1 MNVLFSV
8 FEADPFIKTGGLGD
22 IGGTLPKALI
32 KNGIDVRVMLP
43 KLQSIPQK
51 YKDKMKKI
59 TEFYFSLAWRNVYC
73 GIEKLEYDGV
83 IYYFIDNE
91 HYFNRTK
98 VYGYDDEGERMA
110 YFSKATLEAI
120 NYLEDFL
127 PDVINCNDWHTALV
141 PVLLK
146 EEYND
151 EPKYKNI
158 KTVFTIHNIKFQ
170 GIYKPYMIS
179 DVLGLE
185 YNNRAISRLMQED
198 KHINFMKAALY
209 YCDKISTVS
218 PNYAKELCTKE
229 YGEGLDWLFR
239 EKKDKIV
246 GILNGI
252 NQHRIS
258 PSKDKYIKCNYN
270 TKSIEDKAY
279 CKEELQRI
287 LGLTIN
293 SEVPVITIIS
303 RLAKQK
309 GFELILDIFKELM
322 GEDIQFVVVGVGEQN
337 IEHDFYMYS
346 MTYHDK
352 FAFRNEFN
360 LEISSMVYAGADMFL
375 VPSEFEPCGLTRMMA
390 MRYGTVT
397 IVRETGGLID
407 ALVSYN
413 EYTDKGN
420 GFSFTNFNAKEMLDT
435 IKYAVNIYN
444 TKPKAW
450 RKIVINGMKM
460 NFSWNKSAKKYIDLY
475 TEVLDNADVL

>member
-1 MNVLFSV
+1 MKVLFSI
-8 FEADPFIKTGGLGD
+8 FEAVPFIKTGGLGD

-32 KNGIDVRVMLP
+32 KNGINMRVMLP

-51 YKDKMKKI
+51 YKDKMKKVS
-59 TEFYFSLAWRNVYC
+59 EFYFSLAWRNVYC
-73 GIEKLEYDGV
+73 GIEKLEHDGV

-120 NYLEDFL
+120 KHLDDFI
-127 PDVINCNDWHTALV
+127 PDVINCNDWHTALI
-141 PVLLK
+141 PVLLH
-146 EEYND
+146 EEYYND
-151 EPKYKNI
+151 PKYENI
-158 KTVFTIHNIKFQ
+158 KTIFTIHNIKFQ
-170 GIYKPYMIS
+170 GIYAAGMIS

-185 YNNRAISRLMQED
+185 YKNRAIKRLTQDD
-198 KHINFMKAALY
+198 KHINFMKGALY
-209 YCDKISTVS
+209 YCDKITTVS

-239 EKKDKIV
+239 EKKDKLV

-252 NQHRIS
+252 NQHKIS
-258 PSKDKYIKCNYN
+258 PSKDKYLECKYN
-270 TKSIEDKAY
+270 TKSIKDKAH

-287 LGLTIN
+287 LGLTVN
-293 SEVPVITIIS
+293 KKVPVIAIIS

-309 GFELILDIFKELM
+309 GFELILEVFKELM
-322 GEDIQFVVVGVGEQN
+322 DEDIQFVVVGVGERK

-346 MTYHDK
+346 LTYHDK

-360 LEISSMVYAGADMFL
+360 QEISSKVYAGADMFL

-390 MRYGTVT
+390 MRYGAVA

-407 ALVSYN
+407 SLSPYN
-413 EYTDKGN
+413 EYTDQGN
-420 GFSFTNFNAKEMLDT
+420 GFSFTNFKAKEMLAT
-435 IKYAVNIYN
+435 IRYAVKIYN
-444 TKPKAW
+444 TKPKSW
-450 RKIVINGMKM
+450 EKIVINGMKT
-460 NFSWNKSAKKYIDLY
+460 NFSWSKSAKQY
-475 TEVLDNADVL
+475 TELYEEVAVNADVL